1 MSLFSRKK
9 PEIHNGLTDIDGLL
23 VGHWSDME
31 AATGCTV
38 ILCPDGA
45 VAGVDVRGT
54 APGTREIALLDPV
67 CMIEKVHAIVLAG
80 GSAYGLAAADGAMR
94 WLEEQGIGFDTGVA
108 KVPIVPAAIL
118 FDLGLGRADVRPDA
132 ASGYAACQ
140 AASAGRVPQGN
151 VGAGTGASVG
161 KMLGFSQAT
170 KGGLGTASKQLAG
183 GITVS
188 ALAAVNAIGDVLQP
202 ATGQI
207 IAGARKIVGKGFA
220 DSQKFLESRLGQMA
234 SYLAGTN
241 TTLAV
246 VATNVALN
254 KVSAQKIA
262 QMAHDGLART
272 IRPVHTHFDGDT
284 VFALSLG
291 EKKADVSLIG
301 AVAADVLA
309 EAVVAAVLKADSLHG
324 LPCARE
330 LAAPPFRRGPGTE

>member
-1 MSLFSRKK
+1 MSFFSRKT
-9 PEIHNGLTDIDGLL
+9 PEIHNGLTDVAGLL
-23 VGHWSDME
+23 VGHWSDLD

-45 VAGVDVRGT
+45 VASVDVRGT

-67 CMIEKVHAIVLAG
+67 CMVEKVHAIVLAG

-94 WLEEQGIGFDTGVA
+94 WLEEQGIGFDARVA

-118 FDLGLGRADVRPDA
+118 FDLGLGRADIRPDA

-140 AASAGRVPQGN
+140 VASTGPVPQGN

-170 KGGLGTASKQLAG
+170 KSGLGSASKQLAG
-183 GITVS
+183 GIIVS
-188 ALAAVNAIGDVLQP
+188 ALAAVNAIGDVWQP
-202 ATGQI
+202 TTGHI
-207 IAGARKIVGKGFA
+207 IAGARKLMGKGFV
-220 DSQKFLESRLGQMA
+220 DSQKFVESRLGQMA

-254 KVSAQKIA
+254 KVGARKVA

-291 EKKADVSLIG
+291 EKTADVSLIG

-309 EAVVAAVLKADSLHG
+309 EAVVAAVLKADSLYG

-330 LAAPPFRRGPGTE
+330 LAASSDTD

>member
-1 MSLFSRKK
+1 MPLFSRKT
-9 PEIHNGLTDIDGLL
+9 PEINNGLTDVDGLL
-23 VGHWSDME
+23 VGHWTDLE

-38 ILCPDGA
+38 ILCPAGA

-67 CMIEKVHAIVLAG
+67 CMVEKVHAVVLAG

-94 WLEEQGIGFDTGVA
+94 WLEEQGIGLDVRVA

-118 FDLGLGRADVRPDA
+118 FDLGLGRADVRPDS

-140 AASAGRVPQGN
+140 AASAGPVPQGN
-151 VGAGTGASVG
+151 VGAGTGATVG
-161 KMLGFSQAT
+161 KMLGFGQAT
-170 KGGLGTASKQLAG
+170 KAGLGTASRQLVG

-188 ALAAVNAIGDVLQP
+188 ALAAVNAIGDVLLP
-202 ATGQI
+202 TTGQI
-207 IAGARKIVGKGFA
+207 IAGARKLIGKGFA
-220 DSQKFLESRLGQMA
+220 DSQKFIESRLGQMA
-234 SYLAGTN
+234 SHLAGTN

-254 KVSAQKIA
+254 KVGACKVA

-272 IRPVHTHFDGDT
+272 IRPIHTHFDGDT
-284 VFALSLG
+284 LFALSLG
-291 EKKADVSLIG
+291 EKRADVSMIG

-309 EAVVAAVLKADSLHG
+309 EAVVAAVMTAGSLHG

-330 LAAPPFRRGPGTE
+330 LAEAPGTGL